1 MISAQSF
8 VLDGNGNRVDE
19 QYSGPYRGGA
29 GLAGQDAV
37 HVSNRLTEIDG
48 QPIIH
53 DDEGRL
59 LSHGEVATF
68 TFNDRGQ
75 LIGAGDGVTYR
86 YDGGGNRL
94 QAIRDGRITN
104 YIYDGAG
111 TVIAEADANKTITR
125 YYIHGATLLAMEE
138 AGGNQYCYHSDAI
151 GNTVAVSDPTGSLVN
166 RYSYSPFG
174 IELLRAEQFS
184 QPFRYVGAYGV
195 MTEPS
200 GLLYMRARYYDPD
213 TGRFLSEDPLGLE
226 GGVNLYVYAG
236 NNPVMFV
243 DPEGEFWAQIIGG
256 VIGAVA
262 GGVSAYLDGGDV
274 GDIARSATVGAAA
287 GVLSTIPI
295 PGINPLLGGA
305 AMSATAGFLGNIGT
319 QVSTGT
325 SLVDVDYGSAAI
337 SAVAGGVGGGI
348 GGRFASL
355 NVNQLGRGPTLNSVR
370 SRPFFTPYG
379 QNVGAAAVGGASGGV
394 LDAAMHKLH

>member
-1 MISAQSF
+1 
-8 VLDGNGNRVDE
+8 
-19 QYSGPYRGGA
+19 
-29 GLAGQDAV
+29 
-37 HVSNRLTEIDG
+37 
-48 QPIIH
+48 
-53 DDEGRL
+53 
-59 LSHGEVATF
+59 
-68 TFNDRGQ
+68 
-75 LIGAGDGVTYR
+75 
-86 YDGGGNRL
+86 
-94 QAIRDGRITN
+94 
-104 YIYDGAG
+104 
-111 TVIAEADANKTITR
+111 
-125 YYIHGATLLAMEE
+125 
-138 AGGNQYCYHSDAI
+138 
-151 GNTVAVSDPTGSLVN
+151 VSDPTGSLVN

-174 IELLRAEQFS
+174 IELLRLSSSAS
-184 QPFRYVGAYGV
+184 PFAYVGAYGV

-213 TGRFLSEDPLGLE
+213 TGRFLSEDPLGA
-226 GGVNLYVYAG
+226 GGWCQFCMCMLG
-236 NNPVMFV
+236 INPVMFV

-379 QNVGAAAVGGASGGV
+379 QNVWSSRSWWGKWRCS
-394 LDAAMHKLH
+394 